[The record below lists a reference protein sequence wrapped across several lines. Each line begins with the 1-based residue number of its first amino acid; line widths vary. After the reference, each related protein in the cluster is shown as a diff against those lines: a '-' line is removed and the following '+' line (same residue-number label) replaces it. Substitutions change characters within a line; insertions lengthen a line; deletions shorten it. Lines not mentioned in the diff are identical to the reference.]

1 MTKISAVVIT
11 LNEEKNIGRCIDSLE
26 GVAEEIIVVDSF
38 SSDNTENICKEKGVT
53 FIKHEF
59 EGYIEQKNWARQ
71 QASNTYVLSLDADE
85 ALSDKLKAEILKVKQ
100 NGFDY
105 DGYYFNRKT
114 NYCGKWI
121 NHSGWYPDRKL
132 RLWNN
137 KKGQWA
143 GENPH
148 DRFEM
153 EEGAKIKYLEG
164 DLLHYSFYTFE
175 QHMDNVNKFTSITA
189 LMRYRKGKKF
199 SRLKMLFSPIWKF
212 ILSYFLQKGFMD
224 GYYGFVICINSAH
237 ANFLK
242 QIKLQQLWKQ
252 NREQANKA

>member
-1 MTKISAVVIT
+1 MTKVSAVVIT

-26 GVAEEIIVVDSF
+26 GVAEEIIVVDSY
-38 SSDNTENICKEKGVT
+38 STDNTEKICKEKGVA
-53 FIKHEF
+53 FIKHAF
-59 EGYIEQKNWARQ
+59 DGYIEQKNWARE
-71 QASNTYVLSLDADE
+71 QASNKYVLSLDADE
-85 ALSDKLKAEILKVKQ
+85 ALSDKLKSEILKLKQ
-100 NGFDY
+100 NGFEY

-137 KKGQWA
+137 NKGHWA

-175 QHMDNVNKFTSITA
+175 QHIDNVNKFTSITA

-199 SRLKMLFSPIWKF
+199 SVVKMLFSPIWKF
-212 ILSYFLQKGFMD
+212 ILSYFFQKGFMD
-224 GYYGFVICINSAH
+224 GYYGFVICMNSAH

-242 QIKLQQLWKQ
+242 QIKLQQLQKQ
-252 NREQANKA
+252 GREQA